1 MESSWLSL
9 VLLAALD
16 LALQWGLWVAAAALR
31 TEKFFDAAGFSSMV
45 VVVGGSTAM
54 VRGLRVKNTWLST
67 TSSLEIRQWILIYRG
82 PIPGVHFLALPRKRN
97 IRLAGTSESPVG
109 SRTASSA
116 AGPDSPGDYLGPQV
130 RLGLF
135 LFLRILKEGHD
146 KRFNGIRENPGTFF
160 LYWTM
165 QGIWV
170 FITLLPTLLLNLEK
184 NGKPL
189 GFWDYLGWSIWA
201 VGFTTE
207 AVADQQKWHF
217 RSNPDNADKFI
228 QSGLWAYSRHPNY
241 LGEILL
247 WTGLFVSATSV
258 LHGWQYVSVLSPLLV
273 WFLLS
278 HVSGVPILEKAAMK
292 KWGKQAAFQAYLRE
306 TPMLWPVSLRL

>member
-1 MESSWLSL
+1 
-9 VLLAALD
+9 
-16 LALQWGLWVAAAALR
+16 
-31 TEKFFDAAGFSSMV
+31 
-45 VVVGGSTAM
+45 
-54 VRGLRVKNTWLST
+54 
-67 TSSLEIRQWILIYRG
+67 
-82 PIPGVHFLALPRKRN
+82 
-97 IRLAGTSESPVG
+97 
-109 SRTASSA
+109 
-116 AGPDSPGDYLGPQV
+116 
-130 RLGLF
+130 
-135 LFLRILKEGHD
+135 
-146 KRFNGIRENPGTFF
+146 
-160 LYWTM
+160 M